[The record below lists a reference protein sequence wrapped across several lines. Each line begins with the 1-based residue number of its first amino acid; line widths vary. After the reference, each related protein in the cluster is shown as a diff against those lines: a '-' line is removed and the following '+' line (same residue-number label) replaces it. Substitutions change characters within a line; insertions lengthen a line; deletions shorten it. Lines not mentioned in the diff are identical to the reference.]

1 MISFKGLTAHHE
13 RAVISSRTT
22 LRLVAHEI
30 TARVSLQNC
39 IVLTESDDVK
49 AKEDHQ
55 AVHQDPEDGEWH
67 RLAHDITILTLH
79 IAGGGSDGYR
89 LW

>member
-1 MISFKGLTAHHE
+1 MAFYFEYVYDLEYVQS
-13 RAVISSRTT
+13 
-22 LRLVAHEI
+22 
-30 TARVSLQNC
+30 
-39 IVLTESDDVK
+39 
-49 AKEDHQ
+49 KEDHQ
-55 AVHQDPEDGEWH
+55 AIHQDPEDGEWH